1 MRNIHV
7 LPTDKPSRLIQ
18 AKNDILILLI
28 ELAENNE
35 FNLNKHIYITSDEEI
50 KYGYAFHLK
59 TQEVLKVKGVGEK
72 SNEIFHSKGFSY
84 SAECK
89 KIILTTDQDLIKD
102 GVQAIDDGFLEWFIK
117 NPKSE
122 NVYVYKEYKQVNQ
135 NNPVTRGS
143 TALAFSHY
151 EVQSLDLSSPI
162 GTNEK
167 EIMAN
172 LPNGDD
178 FFKQETLEEA
188 IKQELENHFFSN
200 ISEIKQAEYFINFGA
215 KWQQEQDKNKFS
227 EEEVLELLIKCPY
240 VLPTDI
246 KNWFEQFKKK

>member
-1 MRNIHV
+1 MKNIHI
-7 LPTDKPSRLIQ
+7 LPTDKPSRLKQ
-18 AKNDILILLI
+18 
-28 ELAENNE
+28 NNITKKIS
-35 FNLNKHIYITSDEEI
+35 LVNKGIDLTAYTPINIYITSP
-50 KYGYAFHLK
+50 
-59 TQEVLKVKGVGEK
+59 
-72 SNEIFHSKGFSY
+72 NEDINENDFIITKDGRLVQVSYLLSKDIY
-84 SAECK
+84 SASK
-89 KIILTTDQDLIKD
+89 VTLATDVDLIKD
-102 GVQAIDDGFLEWFIK
+102 GVQAIDDNFLEWFVK

-162 GTNEK
+162 VTNEK

-188 IKQELENHFFSN
+188 ARNYKYL
-200 ISEIKQAEYFINFGA
+200 KLPDDLYDGFIAGA
-215 KWQQEQDKNKFS
+215 KWQQERMYS
-227 EEEVLELLIKCPY
+227 EEEVIKILLARNADLGIIGKTSAVVEFIK
-240 VLPTDI
+240 
-246 KNWFEQFKKK
+246 QFKKK